1 MMERPESIVWFE
13 RCYLGAVAL
22 GLINFALSW
31 NVVIAKSA
39 ANPGLERLGPS
50 FLPTMMIG
58 IMAITLCINL
68 LLWYF
73 AARKG
78 AVVAKWIIVIF
89 FGISVLSLGLSVP
102 KGNLPAGL
110 SGVLTIV
117 AFVLHAIAVW
127 QLFKPDADAWF
138 KAGGVDSGRGPNI

>member
-1 MMERPESIVWFE
+1 MERPESIVWFE

-22 GLINFALSW
+22 GLVNFALSW
-31 NVVIAKSA
+31 NDVMAKTA

-73 AARKG
+73 VARKG
-78 AVVAKWIIVIF
+78 AVVAKWIVVIF
-89 FGISVLSLGLSVP
+89 FGINVLDVVLSIPRGS
-102 KGNLPAGL
+102 LPVGL
-110 SGVLTIV
+110 SGILTII
-117 AFVLHAIAVW
+117 ALVLHAIAVW
-127 QLFKPDADAWF
+127 QLFKPDAEEWF
-138 KAGGVDSGRGPNI
+138 KAASAESGRGPNT